1 MQRERLERG
10 PAAAWHAQPQPTA
23 RSEDTIVIAPWRGW
37 WPASSRGAW
46 WMAASHSDSGGC
58 LCCWLFGSTVPLPAW
73 AGPRSADTVCRS
85 RPHRASHQ
93 TQRAVLLWSW
103 IKWFLLLLTPEEF
116 CYVWFHSG
124 NFSCKPPHQQVPPA
138 AFCLAI
144 LQPLLLP
151 AEGKAIV

>member
-58 LCCWLFGSTVPLPAW
+58 LCCWLFGNTVPLPAW

-93 TQRAVLLWSW
+93 TQSDPAVVMGKMVPASAHPRRILLCVVSLRELQLQASPSAGPVSC
-103 IKWFLLLLTPEEF
+103 ILP
-116 CYVWFHSG
+116 CHS
-124 NFSCKPPHQQVPPA
+124 A
-138 AFCLAI
+138 APSFAS
-144 LQPLLLP
+144 
-151 AEGKAIV
+151 